1 MWLNSKQAAQYVGCR
16 SIKSFYSWRQR
27 HRIVVLN
34 NGTVSRR
41 DLDRA
46 LIVPRKRRAMSQ
58 KSLRN
63 LRASS
68 LWRKSGVN
76 EDGCCVRLERAE
88 ISRLASSEDY
98 LGPRL
103 RSASSALAPLRMS
116 LRA

>member
-1 MWLNSKQAAQYVGCR
+1 MNERPDDHHSPEQDHADAAP
-16 SIKSFYSWRQR
+16 
-27 HRIVVLN
+27 HH
-34 NGTVSRR
+34 
-41 DLDRA
+41 
-46 LIVPRKRRAMSQ
+46 P
-58 KSLRN
+58 
-63 LRASS
+63 SS

-76 EDGCCVRLERAE
+76 EDGCCVRLERPE